1 MRKIILLMHLSLD
14 GFVCGPNGEMDWIQ
28 LGDEMWDYVTEIT
41 DSSDTALFGE
51 VTYHMMEDYW
61 PTAAEQPH
69 ATKHD
74 IDHAKWANAVDK
86 IVFSKNLQE
95 LHWNGTRIVRDHIA
109 EEMQKLKEESGKNLL
124 MLGSPSLAHSFMELG
139 LIDEYRL
146 NINPVV
152 IGSGKLLFRDIKEKM
167 NLKLIGEKTFN
178 TGVVALHY
186 DLIK

>member
-1 MRKIILLMHLSLD
+1 MRKIILLMHVSLD
-14 GFVCGPNGEMDWIQ
+14 GFVCGPNGEMDWIK

-41 DSSDTALFGE
+41 DSADTALYGE
-51 VTYHMMEDYW
+51 VTYRMMEDYW

-74 IDHAKWANAVDK
+74 VDHAKWVNAADK
-86 IVFSKNLQE
+86 IVFSKTLQE
-95 LHWNGTRIVRDHIA
+95 THWSGARIVRDRIA
-109 EEMQKLKEESGKNLL
+109 EEMQKLKEEPGKNLL
-124 MLGSPSLAHSFMELG
+124 MLGSPTLAHSFMELG

-146 NINPVV
+146 NVNPVV
-152 IGSGKLLFRDIKEKM
+152 IGAGKPLFRDIKDRM
-167 NLKLIGEKTFN
+167 NLKLVEEKAFS